1 MKKTLA
7 LIVGALAAVTVI
19 YKTYAAASPA
29 ATVNYVN
36 KVATNVL
43 EAAKAYT
50 NQHTPEIDLT
60 PYEKKVDADK
70 MTDTATNVI
79 WQVVASNG
87 WVFVKAYTN
96 TVNTAAQ

>member
-1 MKKTLA
+1 MKKA
-7 LIVGALAAVTVI
+7 LIFAAFALIIATAFHT
-19 YKTYAAASPA
+19 ARAASPV

-36 KVATNVL
+36 NVATNVL

-70 MTDTATNVI
+70 MTDTATNVV

-87 WVFVKAYTN
+87 WIFVKAYTN